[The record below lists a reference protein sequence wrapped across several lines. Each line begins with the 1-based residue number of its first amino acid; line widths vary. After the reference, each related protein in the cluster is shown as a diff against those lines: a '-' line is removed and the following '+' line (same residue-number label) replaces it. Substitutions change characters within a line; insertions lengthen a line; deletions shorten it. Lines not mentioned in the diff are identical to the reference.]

1 MARIELEGD
10 ETDETK
16 FSQKTAKA
24 KPGKPSAAP
33 LPRKKQ
39 VAPPITPLSLV
50 AKKPVAP
57 PAEQPEER
65 LTAEEW
71 AERLK
76 AEEEAK
82 QQEAYPEEAEE
93 QEDEENKLMTKEEF
107 LAYMQKK
114 GIKENN
120 VALTTQKPA
129 NKRGL
134 GSSLMNRLS
143 ANINDALG
151 ITPTPTMA
159 MAKPIITKTV
169 PPTELPQKDSG
180 NLQELD
186 SNLQEITGGASDWM
200 GLKSNPILAG
210 FVALIGLIMVLSG
223 TFMSHDIIAAL
234 TLEIMG
240 LIVFVFGLVFVY
252 GHVRRM
258 IH

>member
-16 FSQKTAKA
+16 SSQKAVKA

-39 VAPPITPLSLV
+39 VAPPITPLSPV
-50 AKKPVAP
+50 AKKLVPPV
-57 PAEQPEER
+57 EQPEER

-82 QQEAYPEEAEE
+82 QQEAKE

-114 GIKENN
+114 GAEENN
-120 VALTTQKPA
+120 VVLTTQKPA
-129 NKRGL
+129 NKGGL
-134 GSSLMNRLS
+134 GLSLMGRLS
-143 ANINDALG
+143 TNINDALG
-151 ITPTPTMA
+151 ITPAPTMA

-169 PPTELPQKDSG
+169 SPTEVPQQNSG
-180 NLQELD
+180 YSQEID
-186 SNLQEITGGASDWM
+186 NNLQEITGGASNWM
-200 GLKSNPILAG
+200 GLKSNPVLAG
-210 FVALIGLIMVLSG
+210 VVTLFGLVVVLVG
-223 TFMSHDIIAAL
+223 TFMSHDVLAAL
-234 TLEIMG
+234 TLEIIG
-240 LIVFVFGLVFVY
+240 LLIFVFGMVFVFG
-252 GHVRRM
+252 HARRM
-258 IH
+258 VH